1 MFWKRR
7 KRQKATELFRENFE
21 EKINEKNISF
31 VFFSAPWC
39 HACKM
44 IKPILHDLADENR
57 DRENFMLAIVNTDK
71 ERELSQKFS
80 IRSLPTLVIFKDGKM
95 IEHTS
100 GMIPKMRL
108 QEMIEKTTSF

>member
-7 KRQKATELFRENFE
+7 KRQKATELFLENFE
-21 EKINEKNISF
+21 EKINEKDISF

-44 IKPILHDLADENR
+44 IKPILHDLTDENR
-57 DRENFMLAIVNTDK
+57 EREDFMLAMVNTDE

-80 IRSLPTLVIFKDGKM
+80 IRSLPTLVIFKGGKM
-95 IEHTS
+95 VDHMP
-100 GMIPKMRL
+100 GMVPKMRL
-108 QEMIEKTTSF
+108 QEMINTFTER